1 MHTHITLGTYAHPH
15 LYPHTSSLCIPAC
28 RSAQSRGTVQ
38 PVETAPPLSRNA
50 GKGPERQAAWLFP
63 CKVTPRTL
71 QNPHSAALGLLSAV
85 SLPRVAPALL
95 GWAAS
100 RVPWSPGHSALLG
113 QLGAGGGGGAR
124 TRRLRKERA
133 SRKEVG
139 LRDFISFGQAD
150 QSSPGPRPVISSAER
165 VFVFVLVC
173 LFCSLG

>member
-113 QLGAGGGGGAR
+113 QLGAGGGGGVHAHAGSG
-124 TRRLRKERA
+124 RREPAGKRLAFVTSFHLGRLT
-133 SRKEVG
+133 SRLQG
-139 LRDFISFGQAD
+139 HDLSFLAL
-150 QSSPGPRPVISSAER
+150 SVYLSMFW
-165 VFVFVLVC
+165 FVCFVL
-173 LFCSLG
+173 